1 MEYYTNM
8 DKKYFD
14 FSKALQETYFNDFV
28 RSLFFDGCKMAE
40 LPNTF
45 SGALAFPSHSSSDS
59 ITNEIMI
66 LTVRRGLKE
75 GGKPVLVQDIYGLK
89 NIDGT
94 QKDSQQPHCLL
105 ISGYK
110 QVVNPNNLNDKKQLF
125 KIHNSYGIE
134 WQLEHN
140 NGWVDAENFINSLGM
155 FWDKNK
161 KYLRHGNN
169 QIIWM
174 K

>member
-1 MEYYTNM
+1 
-8 DKKYFD
+8 
-14 FSKALQETYFNDFV
+14 
-28 RSLFFDGCKMAE
+28 MAE